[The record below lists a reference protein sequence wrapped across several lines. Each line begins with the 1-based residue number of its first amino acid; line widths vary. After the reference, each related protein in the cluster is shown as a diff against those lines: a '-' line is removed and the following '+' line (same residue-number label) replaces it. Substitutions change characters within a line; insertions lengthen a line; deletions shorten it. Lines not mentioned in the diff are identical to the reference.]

1 MPLNGRSIPFIILRM
16 LTKSDHKKLKE
27 IFATKED
34 LGNAIKELI
43 AFIQASAQAVK
54 KETVMEI
61 RQAIREEIAP
71 VLFNHESRIRNLET
85 KQN

>member
-1 MPLNGRSIPFIILRM
+1 MIDERDI
-16 LTKSDHKKLKE
+16 KKLRKE
-27 IFATKED
+27 FATKNEVH
-34 LGNAIKELI
+34 NIV
-43 AFIQASAQAVK
+43 QNAVK
-54 KETVMEI
+54 DLIEYISISQQSMKVEIVRDI